1 MEFLKEL
8 DRAGFELTE
17 AQREV
22 VTHCEGPL
30 LVIAGPGA
38 GKTRVI
44 TARVAAL
51 LASGVHPAQ
60 IMVVTF
66 TRAAA
71 QEMRSRV
78 EKMPGV
84 RPGLLGTLRIGTF
97 HSLFWNILNTY
108 GYRLK
113 MADTV
118 TQRKWV
124 EKALRHLGEVVNDDV
139 VDSMLAGIGYAK
151 NNMQTAKDLSKRDK
165 TMADVWLLYEEYKDN
180 EGLADFDDLLV
191 RTHTLF
197 CENPK
202 ALAEQQQRTKHLLVD
217 EFQDTSQ
224 VQYSI
229 LRLLAAPEH
238 NFCVVGDVDQAI
250 YGWRAARPEYL
261 LSFKDHYPAAK
272 TVMLSKNFRATPPL
286 VRYAN
291 SIIINNK
298 ARHPIII
305 EPVRSGGTAP
315 TTFQPETEKAEAKT
329 VLKMASKLK
338 SEAVPL
344 DQMAVFY
351 RVNRYARHLVNALIE
366 QQVPFTLWDK
376 GKTFDQHWVARE
388 ISAFLRLSVD
398 RNHLPSFQAL
408 ARRQLRLEDETIGK
422 IAQAVR
428 KGDSLWTAVSHFT
441 VRLKVSEL
449 TSHLNKARDLAPGQ
463 ALDYYLSDL
472 GFKSYLTWYA
482 GKRGAS
488 IKELLALCDDMRSE
502 MSDYSQVSAYL
513 QFVDKRSATL
523 QQAKTETPRLGHIN
537 LMTLHAA
544 KGLEFRCVW
553 LLGVTDGLIP
563 HSRSEGPEQ
572 YEEERRLFYVGCTR
586 AQDDLFIMSPQSLD
600 GKTTQR
606 SPFLTEILGTGLDNH
621 HKLLPSPKTG
631 MTVIHKAFGPGQ
643 IKVIKVE
650 GSKHYVEVQFS
661 GGRRKLEWELC
672 LEQGFLNVR

>member
-202 ALAEQQQRTKHLLVD
+202 ALAEQQQRTKHLL
-217 EFQDTSQ
+217 E
-224 VQYSI
+224 I
-229 LRLLAAPEH
+229 
-238 NFCVVGDVDQAI
+238 G
-250 YGWRAARPEYL
+250 RA
-261 LSFKDHYPAAK
+261 H
-272 TVMLSKNFRATPPL
+272 V
-286 VRYAN
+286 
-291 SIIINNK
+291 
-298 ARHPIII
+298 
-305 EPVRSGGTAP
+305 
-315 TTFQPETEKAEAKT
+315 
-329 VLKMASKLK
+329 
-338 SEAVPL
+338 
-344 DQMAVFY
+344 
-351 RVNRYARHLVNALIE
+351 
-366 QQVPFTLWDK
+366 
-376 GKTFDQHWVARE
+376 
-388 ISAFLRLSVD
+388 
-398 RNHLPSFQAL
+398 
-408 ARRQLRLEDETIGK
+408 
-422 IAQAVR
+422 
-428 KGDSLWTAVSHFT
+428 
-441 VRLKVSEL
+441 
-449 TSHLNKARDLAPGQ
+449 
-463 ALDYYLSDL
+463 
-472 GFKSYLTWYA
+472 
-482 GKRGAS
+482 
-488 IKELLALCDDMRSE
+488 
-502 MSDYSQVSAYL
+502 
-513 QFVDKRSATL
+513 
-523 QQAKTETPRLGHIN
+523 
-537 LMTLHAA
+537 
-544 KGLEFRCVW
+544 
-553 LLGVTDGLIP
+553 
-563 HSRSEGPEQ
+563 
-572 YEEERRLFYVGCTR
+572 
-586 AQDDLFIMSPQSLD
+586 
-600 GKTTQR
+600 
-606 SPFLTEILGTGLDNH
+606 
-621 HKLLPSPKTG
+621 
-631 MTVIHKAFGPGQ
+631 
-643 IKVIKVE
+643 
-650 GSKHYVEVQFS
+650 
-661 GGRRKLEWELC
+661 
-672 LEQGFLNVR
+672 

>member
-366 QQVPFTLWDK
+366 QQVPFTL
-376 GKTFDQHWVARE
+376 
-388 ISAFLRLSVD
+388 
-398 RNHLPSFQAL
+398 
-408 ARRQLRLEDETIGK
+408 
-422 IAQAVR
+422 
-428 KGDSLWTAVSHFT
+428 
-441 VRLKVSEL
+441 
-449 TSHLNKARDLAPGQ
+449 
-463 ALDYYLSDL
+463 
-472 GFKSYLTWYA
+472 
-482 GKRGAS
+482 
-488 IKELLALCDDMRSE
+488 
-502 MSDYSQVSAYL
+502 
-513 QFVDKRSATL
+513 
-523 QQAKTETPRLGHIN
+523 
-537 LMTLHAA
+537 
-544 KGLEFRCVW
+544 
-553 LLGVTDGLIP
+553 
-563 HSRSEGPEQ
+563 
-572 YEEERRLFYVGCTR
+572 
-586 AQDDLFIMSPQSLD
+586 
-600 GKTTQR
+600 
-606 SPFLTEILGTGLDNH
+606 
-621 HKLLPSPKTG
+621 
-631 MTVIHKAFGPGQ
+631 
-643 IKVIKVE
+643 
-650 GSKHYVEVQFS
+650 
-661 GGRRKLEWELC
+661 
-672 LEQGFLNVR
+672 